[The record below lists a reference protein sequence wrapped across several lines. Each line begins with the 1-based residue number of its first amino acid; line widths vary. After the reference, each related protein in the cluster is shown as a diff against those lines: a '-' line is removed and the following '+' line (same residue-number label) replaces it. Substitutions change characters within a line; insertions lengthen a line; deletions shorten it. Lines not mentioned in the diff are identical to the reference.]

1 MYYPAPG
8 HQHVKVLVPRATFP
22 KVARMPAARAVPEN
36 PMAPLVRQALEASFG
51 QRDPESLTGAL
62 FDMGVRSHVRYRR
75 RLPLPAGHV
84 REVTSHAR
92 EGGEDVRF
100 CNPVFSSHLAE
111 KYNGAATQYRYTGEH
126 DNTHE

>member
-51 QRDPESLTGAL
+51 QRDPGSLTGAL

-84 REVTSHAR
+84 QEVTSHAR
-92 EGGEDVRF
+92 EGGEFFGTVEVGGRRY
-100 CNPVFSSHLAE
+100 AW
-111 KYNGAATQYRYTGEH
+111 AARMHAGRLVSFKVL
-126 DNTHE
+126 